1 MKTEGYKT
9 IETGGYNEI
18 SRGGEHQKVETNGL
32 GHIYAN
38 NIKYSHMTIN
48 SCGSSTKEYIN
59 RKKNR
64 EIKHRRLTKSRPSGR
79 APKNKERANN
89 DTIYEIYIL

>member
-9 IETGGYNEI
+9 IETGGYNAI

-48 SCGSSTKEYIN
+48 NCGSSTKEYTN
-59 RKKNR
+59 RKKQRNQTQR
-64 EIKHRRLTKSRPSGR
+64 VDQEP
-79 APKNKERANN
+79 AE
-89 DTIYEIYIL
+89 

>member
-32 GHIYAN
+32 GHIFAN

-48 SCGSSTKEYIN
+48 SCGSSTKEYTN
-59 RKKNR
+59 RKKQRNQTQR
-64 EIKHRRLTKSRPSGR
+64 VDQEPAEWESTKKQRTS
-79 APKNKERANN
+79 EQ
-89 DTIYEIYIL
+89 

>member
-1 MKTEGYKT
+1 MKAEGYKK

-32 GHIYAN
+32 GHIFAN

-48 SCGSSTKEYIN
+48 DCGSNTKNIQTG
-59 RKKNR
+59 KKT
-64 EIKHRRLTKSRPSGR
+64 EKSNTEG
-79 APKNKERANN
+79 
-89 DTIYEIYIL
+89 

>member
-32 GHIYAN
+32 GHIFAN

-48 SCGSSTKEYIN
+48 SCGSSTKEYTN
-59 RKKNR
+59 RKKQRNQTQR
-64 EIKHRRLTKSRPSGR
+64 VDQEP
-79 APKNKERANN
+79 AE
-89 DTIYEIYIL
+89 

>member
-38 NIKYSHMTIN
+38 NI
-48 SCGSSTKEYIN
+48 
-59 RKKNR
+59 
-64 EIKHRRLTKSRPSGR
+64 
-79 APKNKERANN
+79 
-89 DTIYEIYIL
+89 

>member
-1 MKTEGYKT
+1 MK
-9 IETGGYNEI
+9 TGGYKVV
-18 SRGGEHQKVETNGL
+18 SRGGEHQKVEANGL
-32 GHIYAN
+32 GHIFAN

-48 SCGSSTKEYIN
+48 NCGSNTKEYTN
-59 RKKNR
+59 REKNR
-64 EIKHRRLTKSRPSGR
+64 EIKHRGLTKSRPSGR